1 MAFFFF
7 KQKTAYEMRMS
18 DWSSDVCSADL
29 RRVGLT
35 VGCPGPVAARHQVET
50 AVVDAERH
58 RRAFTDRPAQPRPEL
73 IADAT
78 PRPGGDAR
86 IRPHPCGHTA
96 ERRLRDRK
104 AARLVGKRP
113 PPVIDADRLISEE
126 RPVGKGW
133 VSKGSP
139 SRSP

>member
-1 MAFFFF
+1 
-7 KQKTAYEMRMS
+7 MRIS
-18 DWSSDVCSADL
+18 DWSSDVCSSDL
-29 RRVGLT
+29 
-35 VGCPGPVAARHQVET
+35 PGPVAARHQVET

-96 ERRLRDRK
+96 GRRLRDSID
-104 AARLVGKRP
+104 ARLVGNSAP
-113 PPVIDADRLISEE
+113 AVIDPDPLLGS
-126 RPVGKGW
+126 GKRTREL
-133 VSKGSP
+133 K
-139 SRSP
+139 

>member
-1 MAFFFF
+1 
-7 KQKTAYEMRMS
+7 MRIS
-18 DWSSDVCSADL
+18 DWSSDVCSSDL
-29 RRVGLT
+29 
-35 VGCPGPVAARHQVET
+35 VET

-96 ERRLRDRK
+96 GRRLRDRI
-104 AARLVGKRP
+104 AARLVR
-113 PPVIDADRLISEE
+113 SEE
-126 RPVGKGW
+126 RRVGTEG
-133 VSKGSP
+133 VSTCRSRWSP
-139 SRSP
+139 YP